1 MHRSRG
7 DEEVLALLR
16 FEEVDEFADGGSK
29 TLDGSLGGFS
39 QERLQCQLGE
49 GVFNRV
55 EVRAVGREIEKL
67 GAGRFDHLTHS
78 RAFVARRIVH
88 DHDVAHARFGDET
101 FSTQVSKTR
110 RLIGP
115 SITNGAMKPRSVSA
129 CARGPHNSAARVSQ
143 KSPIFSPNP
152 GEQKG

>member
-7 DEEVLALLR
+7 DEEVLAFLR

-67 GAGRFDHLTHS
+67 DAGRFDHLTHPQ
-78 RAFVARRIVH
+78 AFVARRIVH

-101 FSTQVSKTR
+101 FSTQVSKAR

-115 SITNGAMKPRSVSA
+115 SITNGAMKPRGVSA
-129 CARGPHNSAARVSQ
+129 CARGPSQ
-143 KSPIFSPNP
+143 QRGSRISKAPIFSPNP
-152 GEQKG
+152 GEQNG